1 MEYKRVP
8 VYVDEIPK
16 FNILLR
22 RDTTPT
28 EIFKTFGKY
37 LKGREAHFFV
47 NEDDEYEFD
56 FVSIDVLWD
65 EITPDAQ
72 FSLVTL

>member
-8 VYVDEIPK
+8 VYVDETPK

-22 RDTTPT
+22 RETTPGD
-28 EIFKTFGKY
+28 IFKTFGKH

-56 FVSIDVLWD
+56 FVTIDDLWD